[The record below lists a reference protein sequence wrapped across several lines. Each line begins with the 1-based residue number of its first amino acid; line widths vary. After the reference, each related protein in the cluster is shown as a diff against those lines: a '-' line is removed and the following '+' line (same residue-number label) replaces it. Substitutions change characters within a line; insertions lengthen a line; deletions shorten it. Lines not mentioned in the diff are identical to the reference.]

1 MCSKQDHCFKTQLH
15 WLQAVIF
22 LAIIHP
28 HRVVCSVLKQ
38 LIVITHL
45 LIHQQQQVVCSVL
58 NQQKNHHQQVA
69 YSELNLLIIHQQ
81 QVVSLVLSQ
90 QITHLH
96 RWACLVLNQH
106 LKLDYLEPSQL
117 RMVDFLA
124 RKLLLLI
131 INLEVCSIQLLQQV
145 ASLEQILL
153 EAYSVTQLLQ
163 HRVVYSEQIHLERVC
178 LTKIR
183 IYSRSQKLKKTMMK
197 KKRVKRVKNHHPIM
211 PQRTIKLN

>member
-1 MCSKQDHCFKTQLH
+1 MLNQLK
-15 WLQAVIF
+15 
-22 LAIIHP
+22 III
-28 HRVVCSVLKQ
+28 R
-38 LIVITHL
+38 L

-58 NQQKNHHQQVA
+58 NQQKTHRQQAA

-81 QVVSLVLSQ
+81 QQVVCSVLNQ
-90 QITHLH
+90 QITHQH
-96 RWACLVLNQH
+96 RVACLVLNQH
-106 LKLDYLEPSQL
+106 LKLDYLGPSQL
-117 RMVDFLA
+117 RVVDFLEQI
-124 RKLLLLI
+124 LLLI
-131 INLEVCSIQLLQQV
+131 INQVVCSDQLLQQV

-183 IYSRSQKLKKTMMK
+183 IYSRSHKLKKTMMK
-197 KKRVKRVKNHHPIM
+197 KKRVRRVKSHHLIM